1 MSGLDPRTIRVGAR
15 IGENLT
21 VLQRLNRGMDD
32 PVLLVWSH
40 RDWCPIVCKMFRSLS
55 RARREAKALTSLN
68 HPNIVRCLGVQEPDY
83 VLMEYLDGRT
93 LGTVIEERP
102 SGCLSVSDAIRVAI
116 HLGAA
121 LEHIHAKGF
130 VHLDVKPAN
139 VMIVH
144 GRPVLFDFG
153 SLRERGVERP
163 AQVHGTDPYIAPE
176 EWRLEATD
184 TAADVFSLG
193 VTIYEML
200 TGDLPF
206 GQSSKRHAQRPTDFA
221 GLFKGRSRIS
231 RRLSSLVLQC
241 LEPEPHARPALSV
254 LLPLLHGEIRSGPR
268 MWPEEQAIAWL
279 RPQLGAASGA
289 C

>member
-1 MSGLDPRTIRVGAR
+1 MNELDPSTIRPGAL
-15 IGENLT
+15 IGEDLT

-40 RDWCPIVCKMFRSLS
+40 RDWCPIVCKMFRSLR
-55 RARREAKALTSLN
+55 RARREARALTSLD
-68 HPNIVRCLGVQEPDY
+68 HPNIVRCLGVREPDY

-93 LGTVIEERP
+93 LGSTIEQRP
-102 SGCLSVSDAIRVAI
+102 SGRLSVSDAIRVAI

-130 VHLDVKPAN
+130 VHLDVKPDN

-153 SLRERGVERP
+153 ALRERGAERP

-193 VTIYEML
+193 ATIYEML
-200 TGDLPF
+200 TGELPF
-206 GQSSKRHAQRPTDFA
+206 GQSSKRHAKRPIAIDR
-221 GLFKGRSRIS
+221 LFRGRPNIGP
-231 RRLSSLVLQC
+231 RLRSLVLQC
-241 LEPEPHARPALSV
+241 LEPEAQARPALCV

-268 MWPEEQAIAWL
+268 MWPAQQAIASL
-279 RPQLGAASGA
+279 RPQLMAASGV